1 MLDGGLV
8 LNLRRV
14 CCISIVAARQ
24 EFWLVL
30 DMLHLLNSLLLYS
43 SVVSADHIVDY
54 IVVKNSLLLYTPK
67 FATAIYKPPK
77 LSTAISA

>member
-30 DMLHLLNSLLLYS
+30 DMLHLLNSLLLY
-43 SVVSADHIVDY
+43 
-54 IVVKNSLLLYTPK
+54 TPNL
-67 FATAIYKPPK
+67 ATAIYKPPK